1 MIDLIRNNL
10 KEMNQLQNSIKL
22 NKLDYK
28 GTSVKIYNFSKIS
41 LPIINLR
48 HIHIEILS
56 IENADKE

>member
-1 MIDLIRNNL
+1 MIDLIRDNL
-10 KEMNQLQNSIKL
+10 KKMNQLQNSIEL

-28 GTSVKIYNFSKIS
+28 GTSVKSYNFSKIL
-41 LPIINLR
+41 LPVINLR